1 MVVLLVAGSLWATA
15 AEREPHI
22 GYVYPAGGRRGT
34 TLEVLVGGQFLR
46 GAEEVYVSGRGVEG
60 KVVRYYN
67 LRMNVNREQRM
78 LLLATLAE
86 LRQKRAEEL
95 KKSGREAQIPRY
107 LLPRKNKNNKNK
119 KPEQSGEPVEL
130 PEHPLLRDLESMN
143 LRQLQQVHRLFLDRT
158 TIGRNQPNA
167 QLEEVVLI
175 QVTVGQ
181 DAQPGNREIRLG
193 SNQGITN
200 PMPFQVGTL
209 PEVMEQEVNDPEEF
223 PFLPPRRTLDLPVL
237 VNGQMLPGDVDR
249 LRFRAKAGQ
258 RLVIEAHAR
267 RLVPFLAD
275 AVPGWFQATL
285 ALFDADGREVAYTDD
300 WRFHPDPVLLF
311 EVPRDG
317 EYEVEI
323 RDAIFRGREDFVYRL
338 SIGELPFV
346 TQIFPLGGREGS
358 EVEARITGWNLDAA
372 RVRLDTDPEG
382 DPVRRMR
389 VSHNGHISNDICY
402 DVDSLPEIVEKEPN
416 EGKAQRI
423 TLPLIVNGRIERA
436 GDVDVF
442 EFEGKAGER
451 VVAEV
456 VARRLHSPLD
466 SLLRVMDASGKVLDW
481 NDDYVYKSGHLHTD
495 MGILTHHA
503 DSYLMVELPADGVY
517 RVQVSD
523 VRNHGGPAYAYRL
536 RISSPRPDFT
546 LHVSPCAVTV
556 RPGSVVPIAVH
567 VLRKDGFEGA
577 IEIAPRDPQ
586 SSFTVEGNRIP
597 PGLDSIPMTLRPK
610 QNAEEGRLNL
620 ALRGRVEVEG
630 EVVRRPVKPCEDVMQ
645 AFLWRHL
652 VPTEEFLVCVTKK
665 AWQTFPG
672 VLETPTPLRVPAGGT
687 VPVRVGRVWGRGAR
701 AVFLSPQGAPGGIS
715 VEGAQI
721 EGSEITFQLSAD
733 GGKLPVGYADNL
745 LLGITVEREI
755 TRKDKDGKQ
764 QTIVRKTSFGVLPVI
779 PFVIVEPGG
788 QSI

>member
-1 MVVLLVAGSLWATA
+1 MLVLLVAGSLWATA

-34 TLEVLVGGQFLR
+34 TFEVLAGGQFLR
-46 GAEEVYVSGRGVEG
+46 GAQEVYVSGGGVEG
-60 KVVRYYN
+60 KVVKYYA
-67 LRMNVNREQRM
+67 LRMNVSREQRM
-78 LLLATLAE
+78 MLLQTLAE
-86 LRQKRAEEL
+86 LRQKRAAEL
-95 KKSGREAQIPRY
+95 EQSGRKVEIPRH
-107 LLPRKNKNNKNK
+107 LLPRKNQK
-119 KPEQSGEPVEL
+119 KPEAQDGEPVEL
-130 PEHPLLRDLESMN
+130 PEHPLLQDLDGMN
-143 LRQLQQVHRLFLDRT
+143 LRQIQQVHRLFLDRT
-158 TIGRNQPNA
+158 TMEKNQPNA

-193 SNQGITN
+193 SNRGVTN
-200 PMPFQVGTL
+200 PMPFRVGTL

-223 PFLPPRRTLDLPVL
+223 PFLPPRRTLELPVL

-249 LRFRAKAGQ
+249 LRFRAKAGR

-285 ALFDADGREVAYTDD
+285 ALFDGDGREVAYADD

-346 TQIFPLGGREGS
+346 TEVFPLGGREGS

-372 RVRLDTDPEG
+372 RVGLDTDPEG
-382 DPVRRMR
+382 GPVRRTH

-402 DVDSLPEIVEKEPN
+402 GVDSLPEIVEKEPN
-416 EGKAQRI
+416 EGKAQRV

-436 GDVDVF
+436 GDTDAF

-495 MGILTHHA
+495 MGTLTHHA
-503 DSYLMVELPADGVY
+503 DSYLMTELPADGVY
-517 RVQVSD
+517 RVQISD
-523 VRNHGGPAYAYRL
+523 VRRHGGSAYAYRL
-536 RISSPRPDFT
+536 RISPPRPDFT

-577 IEIAPRDPQ
+577 IEIVPGDPQ
-586 SSFTVEGNRIP
+586 SSFAVEGNRIP
-597 PGLDSIPMTLRPK
+597 AGLDSIPMTLRPD
-610 QNAEEGRLNL
+610 QGAEEDRLNL
-620 ALRGRVEVEG
+620 ALQGRVNVGG
-630 EVVRRPVKPCEDVMQ
+630 EVIRRPVTPCEDAMQ

-652 VPTEEFLVCVTKK
+652 VPTEEFLVYVTKK

-672 VLETPTPLRVPAGGT
+672 VLETRTPVRVPAGGT
-687 VPVRVGRVWGRGAR
+687 VPVRVGRVWARGVR
-701 AVFLSPQGAPGGIS
+701 QVFLSPQDAPDGVS
-715 VEGAQI
+715 AANANVENN
-721 EGSEITFQLSAD
+721 ELTFQLKAE
-733 GGKLPVGYADNL
+733 GGKLPVGYSDNL

-755 TRKDKDGKQ
+755 ERKGPDGKE
-764 QTIVRKTSFGVLPVI
+764 QTIVRKTQLGVLPVI
-779 PFVIVEPGG
+779 PFVIVEPGD